1 MKLRV
6 LGCSGSISR
15 GMHTTSLLVDDD
27 VLIDAGTGV
36 GELTLDEMMSIQHVF
51 LTHSHLDHLA
61 SLPFLVD
68 VLFSRDT
75 EPLRVYAS
83 HDTIDAIQRNIF
95 NWEIWPDFA
104 ELPSKQSPVIK
115 FFPLDNTSTTVVDRR
130 SFEMIPVNHVVPGV
144 AYYVSDHSGASF
156 CFSGDTTTNDSLW
169 ETLNARERLDLL
181 IVEVGFPNER
191 IDLSRLAKHYCPQ
204 LLADDLSKLT
214 HRPRVGISHL
224 KPGSEDETFGQC
236 KAAIRQF
243 ELLRLHGGDT
253 FTL

>member
-1 MKLRV
+1 MQLRV

-15 GMHTTSLLVDDD
+15 GNHTTSLLVDDD

-36 GELTLDEMMSIQHVF
+36 GELTLDEMITIKHVF

-83 HDTIDAIQRNIF
+83 HDTIDAIQRHIF

-104 ELPSKQSPVIK
+104 ELPSKQAPVIK
-115 FFPLDNTSTTVVDRR
+115 FFPMNNDSVLELDGRR
-130 SFEMIPVNHVVPGV
+130 FEMIPVNHVVPGV
-144 AYYVSDHSGASF
+144 AYHVSNGSGGSF
-156 CFSGDTTTNDSLW
+156 CFSGDTTSNDTLW
-169 ETLNARERLDLL
+169 EALNGKPDLDLL
-181 IVEVGFPNER
+181 VVEVGFPNEQLE
-191 IDLSRLAKHYCPQ
+191 LSRLAKHYCPQ
-204 LLADDLSKLT
+204 LLGEDLQKLN
-214 HRPRVGISHL
+214 HRPRIGISHL
-224 KPGSEDETFGQC
+224 KPGSEDRAFQECQESIDG
-236 KAAIRQF
+236 F
-243 ELLRLHGGDT
+243 ELLRLRGGDT